1 MVAVLRQKWI
11 SCSIYLALRA
21 LDEAPMPFFEG
32 AHLISCY
39 FFSATSI
46 HAAGIQSP
54 ICTSFNQSLRSGH
67 CRSIR
72 RTDAINHIVTR
83 MYSLRLYAFFTIA

>member
-11 SCSIYLALRA
+11 SCGIYLALRA
-21 LDEAPMPFFEG
+21 LDEAPMPFFFEG

-54 ICTSFNQSLRSGH
+54 ICTSFNSGCDHLRNESKPPLWSLP
-67 CRSIR
+67 
-72 RTDAINHIVTR
+72 
-83 MYSLRLYAFFTIA
+83 

>member
-46 HAAGIQSP
+46 HAAGIQS
-54 ICTSFNQSLRSGH
+54 R
-67 CRSIR
+67 
-72 RTDAINHIVTR
+72 AIQNFLL
-83 MYSLRLYAFFTIA
+83 SS